1 MFIVDWKSVSTL
13 LLSLALVACG
23 DEHAP
28 EQERSSTLDARG
40 ALIAASLQAANDSES
55 EQYPGLVVQLAFGPE
70 ADLDLYVTDPLLE
83 TVYFANKKGR
93 SGGQIK
99 EDLRCD
105 SPPQGA
111 EEIHIEEVRFET
123 PLSGRYRV
131 GVDYPDRCDA
141 SGATG
146 FEERAAY
153 AISVLHAGKRQ
164 NVEGTVGY
172 HFFEIAALD
181 FDIGATDATAG
192 QILFEQH
199 CVSCH
204 GASGDGKGPA
214 TQDMDRNPRSFVTAE
229 FKFDTDADWQRGTD
243 ADIANV
249 IRLGA
254 TAYGG
259 SPLMPP
265 WGQVLSDEDI
275 VDLVAYIRSL
285 ETQ

>member
-1 MFIVDWKSVSTL
+1 MNWNAASTL
-13 LLSLALVACG
+13 LISLTLVACG
-23 DEHAP
+23 DEHTQ
-28 EQERSSTLDARG
+28 EQERSSALEARG
-40 ALIAASLQAANDSES
+40 AVIAARLRAVNDGKLEHY
-55 EQYPGLVVQLAFGPE
+55 QGLVVQLAFGPE

-93 SGGQIK
+93 SGGKIN
-99 EDLRCD
+99 EDRRCD
-105 SPPQGA
+105 TPLESAQ
-111 EEIHIEEVRFET
+111 EIHIEEVRFET

-131 GVDYPDRCDA
+131 GVDYSGRCNA

-153 AISVLHAGKRQ
+153 AISVLNAGKRQ
-164 NVEGTVGY
+164 NVQGTVGY

-181 FDIGATDATAG
+181 FDIGATDSTAG
-192 QILFEQH
+192 QVLFEQN

-204 GASGDGKGPA
+204 GVSGDGKGPA
-214 TQDMDRNPRSFVTAE
+214 TRDMDRNPRSFITAE

-249 IRLGA
+249 IRMGA

-259 SPLMPP
+259 SSLMPP
-265 WGQVLSDEDI
+265 WGQVLSEEDI
-275 VDLVAYIRSL
+275 ADLVAYIRSL
-285 ETQ
+285 QD

>member
-1 MFIVDWKSVSTL
+1 MDWKPLSTL
-13 LLSLALVACG
+13 LLLLALVACG
-23 DEHAP
+23 DS
-28 EQERSSTLDARG
+28 EQERSS
-40 ALIAASLQAANDSES
+40 ALEERAAVLAASLQAVNDGKS
-55 EQYPGLVVQLAFGPE
+55 EQYPGLLVQLAFGPE

-83 TVYFANKKGR
+83 TEYFANKRGR
-93 SGGQIK
+93 SGGEIS
-99 EDLRCD
+99 EDRRCD
-105 SPPQGA
+105 SASQDSQ
-111 EEIHIEEVRFET
+111 EIQIEEVRFEV

-131 GVDYPDRCDA
+131 GVDYPTRCDA
-141 SGATG
+141 DGATG

-164 NVEGTVGY
+164 NVQGSVGY
-172 HFFEIAALD
+172 QFFELAALD
-181 FDIGATDATAG
+181 FDIGTTDPAAKV
-192 QILFEQH
+192 LFEQN

-214 TQDMDRNPRSFVTAE
+214 TRDMDRNPRSFITAE

-249 IRLGA
+249 ISQGA
-254 TAYGG
+254 AAYGG

-275 VDLVAYIRSL
+275 ATLVAYIRTL
-285 ETQ
+285 ENQQ